1 MKLEAGWWFGKMDEV
16 AMAEDSEKAA
26 KEVQKEAEQL
36 AQKSKKFPDNL
47 SDKPKKN
54 WLMEWEEKHS

>member
-1 MKLEAGWWFGKMDEV
+1 MDEV